1 MKYFYN
7 GPIIKTFHKTEEE
20 QITKR
25 YRDLSGNITERELDV
40 VIDYFYEE
48 HGGNKYLPRNIRGEN
63 TQYPSEWTVPSN
75 HYFVM
80 GDNRDNSNDSTKD
93 VGFVP
98 RENFFGEASYLFMTW
113 ECWTCLPYFSR
124 VGKIN

>member
-1 MKYFYN
+1 M
-7 GPIIKTFHKTEEE
+7 
-20 QITKR
+20 
-25 YRDLSGNITERELDV
+25 
-40 VIDYFYEE
+40 
-48 HGGNKYLPRNIRGEN
+48 
-63 TQYPSEWTVPSN
+63 PSN

-98 RENFFGEASYLFMTW
+98 KISLVRQFIFMTW

-124 VGKIN
+124 VGTIN

>member
-1 MKYFYN
+1 VN
-7 GPIIKTFHKTEEE
+7 GNPIKKTFYKTEEE
-20 QITKR
+20 LITKR
-25 YRDLSGNITERELDV
+25 YRDLAGRITVKELN
-40 VIDYFYEE
+40 VIVDYYYEE
-48 HGGNKYLPRNIRGEN
+48 HGDRKYIVRNIRGEN
-63 TQYPSEWTVPSN
+63 VQYPSEWTVPQG

-98 RENFFGEASYLFMTW
+98 REHFFGEASYLFMTW

-124 VGKIN
+124 VGTIN

>member
-1 MKYFYN
+1 
-7 GPIIKTFHKTEEE
+7 
-20 QITKR
+20 
-25 YRDLSGNITERELDV
+25 
-40 VIDYFYEE
+40 
-48 HGGNKYLPRNIRGEN
+48 
-63 TQYPSEWTVPSN
+63 
-75 HYFVM
+75 M

-113 ECWTCLPYFSR
+113 ECWACLPYFSR

>member
-1 MKYFYN
+1 MN
-7 GPIIKTFHKTEEE
+7 ILAI
-20 QITKR
+20 QS
-25 YRDLSGNITERELDV
+25 SGNSTSLCVVLKDDV
-40 VIDYFYEE
+40 
-48 HGGNKYLPRNIRGEN
+48 L
-63 TQYPSEWTVPSN
+63 QYSIKHDRKDRPNWLEMLSA
-75 HYFVM
+75 M

-98 RENFFGEASYLFMTW
+98 RENFFGQASYLFMTW

>member
-1 MKYFYN
+1 
-7 GPIIKTFHKTEEE
+7 
-20 QITKR
+20 
-25 YRDLSGNITERELDV
+25 
-40 VIDYFYEE
+40 
-48 HGGNKYLPRNIRGEN
+48 
-63 TQYPSEWTVPSN
+63 
-75 HYFVM
+75 M